1 MFHNCSE
8 RNIICLIFFILTSL
22 LVFSPNVLASTS
34 FSQENLNSMNKSET
48 IKRISANDTNL
59 RIYTSFYPLYD
70 FVKKI
75 GKDKVDV
82 STVVPIGIEPHDFDP
97 TPKQIIDLQKA
108 DLVFI
113 NGAGFEKWIRKI
125 TNPNIVDLSKKIS
138 IEKIG
143 ANSNPHIWL
152 DPLLVKSMA
161 SIIFNNLAALDPKN
175 VVYYQANLN
184 EFDSKLEELDSNIV
198 NNLTNCPSKDFI
210 AFHDA
215 FGYFS
220 KRYGLIQHSINGLSP
235 ELDMNPQRV
244 SESIELAEK
253 MGITTIFSEDNIEPR
268 LAQTISEEIGGQVLI
283 LSPIEMISQK
293 ELDLKK
299 DYFSKMYDN
308 LNNLKIALGCKE

>member
-1 MFHNCSE
+1 MLNRCRE
-8 RNIICLIFFILTSL
+8 QTTICLIFFILTSN
-22 LVFSPNVLASTS
+22 LVFSPNALASS
-34 FSQENLNSMNKSET
+34 NFSQESVNSMNKSET
-48 IKRISANDTNL
+48 IKRISANDANL
-59 RIYTSFYPLYD
+59 RVYTSFYPLYD

-82 STVVPIGIEPHDFDP
+82 STIVPMGIEPHDFDP

-113 NGAGFEKWIRKI
+113 NGAGFEKWISKI
-125 TNPNIVDLSKKIS
+125 ANPNIVDLSKTIS

-143 ANSNPHIWL
+143 TNPNPHIWL
-152 DPLLVKSMA
+152 DPLLVKTMA
-161 SIIFNNLAALDPKN
+161 SIIFNNLATLDPKN
-175 VVYYQANLN
+175 VGYYQDNLK
-184 EFDSKLEELDSNIV
+184 EFDNKLEELDSNII
-198 NNLTNCPSKDFI
+198 NNLTRCPSKDFI

-220 KRYGLIQHSINGLSP
+220 KRYGLIQHAINGLSP

-244 SESIELAEK
+244 SNSIELAEK
-253 MGITTIFSEDNIEPR
+253 LGITTIFSEDNIEPR

-308 LNNLKIALGCKE
+308 LNNLKTALGCKE